1 MKLNDFLELITET
14 IEAENPINIDDNI
27 DDIDEWDSL
36 GVLSLISML
45 DDLGASLDTEKF
57 EDLKTVRDF
66 VSIVNIVDE

>member
-1 MKLNDFLELITET
+1 MSLNDLLELITET

-27 DDIDEWDSL
+27 DDIEEWDSL

-45 DDLGASLDTEKF
+45 DDLGASLETEKF

-66 VSIVNIVDE
+66 IEMVNLVDE